1 MTAINVPE
9 EIRKFAPK
17 KVRRGAPMDQSGDD
31 LINMLQKTTFQL
43 QTAEDRISAVE
54 TAIKQWQDR
63 AAQVETQLFQ
73 LIQDQ
78 IKRRAG

>member
-1 MTAINVPE
+1 MYLKKYASLHQRKCDAVLQWISPAMTLSTTCE
-9 EIRKFAPK
+9 
-17 KVRRGAPMDQSGDD
+17 
-31 LINMLQKTTFQL
+31 KTTFQL